1 MSYFNHAFI
10 KTFVATNSGVVTS
23 TTPSANI
30 TTAGQLALCGSD
42 FKALDSTTGT
52 LNGVTNTP
60 YGTATGLVGKSLV
73 YLVQGSLMLNDKIG
87 SHGGFQESV
96 KSKGIN
102 PKYITG
108 LWKQVAQVATAPGKG
123 TLKII
128 VGPTCFPCNSTV
140 GFRLDIK
147 GSPALRFLNRNIYAV
162 SDNLNTVGTQPLVTN
177 ATNCCTGTT
186 VSYMHPAVALTRI
199 ILGFFNNPLI
209 APFINTS
216 LTQFVH
222 YGTQG
227 QVDTLS
233 GTATRAL
240 SSNAALPT
248 ATDQFA
254 TFTIEFKSTD
264 DIVDYFGFSSHDT
277 RNHNEVEP
285 LQMTGSLINENGE
298 ICSTCVNSATS
309 IPGNMGK
316 GATATKV
323 VNDLLLTSAY
333 AQTPFSQG
341 NKDSARIREILGFGT
356 PITDSRGSQATVTN
370 RYNVYYIEH
379 SVPRF
384 NNPTSTFD
392 NDQYLYQIYVKNN
405 TAANTVVDNILSG
418 LAAASGIAYGTA
430 QSL

>member
-1 MSYFNHAFI
+1 MSYFNHSFI
-10 KTFVATNSGVVTS
+10 KTFVATNSEVVAS
-23 TTPSANI
+23 TTASSLI
-30 TTAGQLALCGSD
+30 TTPGQLALCGSD
-42 FKALDSTTGT
+42 FKALDSAAGEALPNATS
-52 LNGVTNTP
+52 TP
-60 YGTATGLVGKSLV
+60 YGSTGANSLVKKSLV

-87 SHGGFQESV
+87 SHGGFRESV

-108 LWKQVAQVATAPGKG
+108 LWKQVATEPTTGK
-123 TLKII
+123 LKII

-209 APFINTS
+209 APFINTAT
-216 LTQFVH
+216 TQELRF
-222 YGTQG
+222 GTEA
-227 QVDTLS
+227 QVNTS
-233 GTATRAL
+233 GGAPRAL
-240 SSNAALPT
+240 NSTAALPT
-248 ATDQFA
+248 DTNQFA

-277 RNHNEVEP
+277 RDHNEVEP
-285 LQMTGSLINENGE
+285 LQITGSLINENGE
-298 ICSTCVNSATS
+298 ICSACVNSAVSTA
-309 IPGNMGK
+309 GTMGK

-392 NDQYLYQIYVKNN
+392 NDQYLYQIYAKNGSP
-405 TAANTVVDNILSG
+405 AATVVDNILSG
-418 LAAASGIAYGTA
+418 LAGASGITYPP
-430 QSL
+430 SL

>member
-10 KTFVATNSGVVTS
+10 KTFVATNSSVVTS
-23 TTPSANI
+23 ATPSANI
-30 TTAGQLALCGSD
+30 ATGQLALCGPN
-42 FKALDSTTGT
+42 FAALNSATGT
-52 LNGVTNTP
+52 LNGVADTP
-60 YGTATGLVGKSLV
+60 YGTANGLVGKSLV

-108 LWKQVAQVATAPGKG
+108 LWKQVATAPGKG

-216 LTQFVH
+216 TTQELRF
-222 YGTQG
+222 GTEE
-227 QVDTLS
+227 QVNAAS
-233 GTATRAL
+233 GGTPRAL
-240 SSNAALPT
+240 NSTAALPT
-248 ATDQFA
+248 DTTQFA

-277 RNHNEVEP
+277 RDHNEVEP

-309 IPGNMGK
+309 TRGNMGK

-341 NKDSARIREILGFGT
+341 NKDSARIREILGFGA
-356 PITDSRGSQATVTN
+356 PITDSRGSQATATN